1 MFSQHANNNQ
11 KRRKIMKLPKQ
22 AIPVER
28 NTVGAAISSENG
40 VEASFPWLAAAL
52 PVVGEVI
59 KAIANR

>member
-1 MFSQHANNNQ
+1 
-11 KRRKIMKLPKQ
+11 MKLPKQ

-40 VEASFPWLAAAL
+40 VEASFPWLALAA

-59 KAIANR
+59 KAIAKR